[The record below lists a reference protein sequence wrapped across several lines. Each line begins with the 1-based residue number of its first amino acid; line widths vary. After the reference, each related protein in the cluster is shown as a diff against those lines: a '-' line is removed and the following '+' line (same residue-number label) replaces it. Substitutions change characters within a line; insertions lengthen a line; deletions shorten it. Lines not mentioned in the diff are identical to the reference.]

1 MSFAM
6 MKALTETG
14 ALHPPWTILNSHS
27 YWSVPNRSLTKVP
40 IIQDP
45 QQSAQIVGL
54 RYVNDEM
61 PGIRRKKAGKTF
73 RFVDANGKIIR
84 EARQKERIKA
94 LAIPPAW
101 QEVWICPSES
111 GHLQATGRDDQG
123 RKQHLY
129 HPRWREVRDETKFNR
144 LIAFAKTLPRI
155 RRRLQKDLALP
166 GLSRNK
172 VLATVV
178 RLLEVSLIRIG
189 NEEYARDNGSFGL
202 TTMRTNHVA
211 ISGAKLR
218 FQFRGKSGKHHT
230 VDVNDRR
237 LARIVKTCQAIPG
250 QDLFQYL
257 DEEEKRQGVDS
268 GAVNEYLREIS
279 GEDFTAKDFRTWAG
293 TVITAQA
300 LRGLKPFESPTEAKQ
315 NVIEAIKATAKRLG
329 NTPAICRKCYV
340 HPAVLDAYMDGSL
353 ARTLG
358 SGTVSQG
365 NHAHRKLRSEEAAVL
380 TLLKCHRSPR
390 RQRRMAT

>member
-1 MSFAM
+1 MA
-6 MKALTETG
+6 
-14 ALHPPWTILNSHS
+14 
-27 YWSVPNRSLTKVP
+27 NRSFTKAP

-61 PGIRRKKAGKTF
+61 PGIRRRKVGKTF
-73 RFVDANGKIIR
+73 RYVDAAGKVIR
-84 EARQKERIKA
+84 EARQKERIKS

-101 QEVWICPSES
+101 EEVWICPSEN
-111 GHLQATGRDDQG
+111 GHLQATGRDDRG

-129 HPRWREVRDETKFNR
+129 HARWREVRDETKFNR
-144 LIAFAKTLPRI
+144 LIPFAKALSRI
-155 RRRLQKDLALP
+155 RRRIRKDMALP
-166 GLSRNK
+166 GLPRNK

-189 NEEYARDNGSFGL
+189 NEEYARDNRSFGL
-202 TTMRTNHVA
+202 TTMRSNHVA
-211 ISGAKLR
+211 ISGATLR

-237 LARIVKTCQAIPG
+237 LARIVKNCQAIPG

-293 TVITAQA
+293 TVLTAQA
-300 LRGLKPFESPTEAKQ
+300 LRGFKPFDSPAQAKQ
-315 NVIEAIKATAKRLG
+315 NIVEAVKTAAKRLG

-340 HPAVLDAYMDGSL
+340 HPAVLDAYLEGSL
-353 ARTLG
+353 ARTLEPRAEHQ
-358 SGTVSQG
+358 T
-365 NHAHRKLRSEEAAVL
+365 NHARGKLRSEEAAVL
-380 TLLKCHRSPR
+380 ALLGRRRSVKGR
-390 RQRRMAT
+390 RRPL

>member
-1 MSFAM
+1 
-6 MKALTETG
+6 
-14 ALHPPWTILNSHS
+14 
-27 YWSVPNRSLTKVP
+27 LTKTS

-61 PGIRRKKAGKTF
+61 PGIRRRKAGKTF
-73 RFVDANGKIIR
+73 RYVDAAGKVIR

-101 QEVWICPSES
+101 EEVWICPSEN
-111 GHLQATGRDDQG
+111 GHLQATGRDDRG

-129 HPRWREVRDETKFNR
+129 HTRWREVRDETKFNR
-144 LIAFAKTLPRI
+144 LVPFAKALPRI
-155 RRRLQKDLALP
+155 RRRVQKDLALP

-189 NEEYARDNGSFGL
+189 NEEYARDNRSFGL
-202 TTMRTNHVA
+202 TTLRTNHVA
-211 ISGAKLR
+211 ISGATLR

-237 LARIVKTCQAIPG
+237 VARIVKNCQAIPG

-257 DEEEKRQGVDS
+257 DAEEKRQSIDS

-293 TVITAQA
+293 TVLTAQA
-300 LRGLKPFESPTEAKQ
+300 LREFKPFDSPAQAKQ
-315 NVIEAIKATAKRLG
+315 HIVEAVKTAAKRLG
-329 NTPAICRKCYV
+329 NTPAI
-340 HPAVLDAYMDGSL
+340 
-353 ARTLG
+353 
-358 SGTVSQG
+358 
-365 NHAHRKLRSEEAAVL
+365 
-380 TLLKCHRSPR
+380 
-390 RQRRMAT
+390 